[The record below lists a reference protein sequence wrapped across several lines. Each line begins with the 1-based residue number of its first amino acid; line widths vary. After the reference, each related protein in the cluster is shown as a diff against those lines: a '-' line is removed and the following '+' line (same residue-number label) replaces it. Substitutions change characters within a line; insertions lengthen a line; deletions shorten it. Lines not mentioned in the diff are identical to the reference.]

1 LLGEETSPDDPK
13 EVHALVEPAFVTPP
27 VPAQPRGFGALCG
40 DSLKRPGGRRALS
53 VLFVMLMVS
62 GLAMFAYPVAT
73 DAYSKYRQ
81 GKLNGQFGGEK
92 LQQSY
97 ADGKFAEGSVLTR
110 LRIPKLKVDVLVVE
124 GTSATALRAGAGHY
138 VGTPLPG
145 EAGNVAIAGHRTTF
159 GRPFNHLD
167 EMKQGDEVLLE
178 TPFHIFHYVVTP
190 AFDSHKNP
198 WPVKPT
204 ATDVLLNVPSKHW
217 LTLTTCHPKGS
228 ARQRLILRLELNP
241 ALTEDVKQKGA

>member
-1 LLGEETSPDDPK
+1 MQPS
-13 EVHALVEPAFVTPP
+13 FVTPAVP
-27 VPAQPRGFGALCG
+27 VQARGFGALCG
-40 DSLKRPGGRRALS
+40 DALRRPGGRRALS

-73 DAYSKYRQ
+73 DAYSRYQQ
-81 GKLNGQFGGEK
+81 GKLNSQFGGER
-92 LQQSY
+92 LEQSY
-97 ADGKFAEGSVLTR
+97 AEGKFAEGSVLTR
-110 LRIPKLKVDVLVVE
+110 LRIPKLKLDVLVVE

-138 VGTPLPG
+138 VGSPLPG
-145 EAGNVAIAGHRTTF
+145 EPGNVAIAGHRTTF

-167 EMKQGDEVLLE
+167 EMKKGDEVLLE
-178 TPFHIFHYVVTP
+178 TPFKIFHYVVVP
-190 AFDSHKNP
+190 PFEGHKNP
-198 WPVKPT
+198 WPVSPSGT
-204 ATDVLLNVPSKHW
+204 RVLDSIPGKSL

>member
-1 LLGEETSPDDPK
+1 MLGEETSPGHPK
-13 EVHALVEPAFVTPP
+13 EVHALVEPSFVTAP

-40 DSLKRPGGRRALS
+40 DALRRPGGRRALS

-81 GKLNGQFGGEK
+81 GKLNSQFGGER

-97 ADGKFAEGSVLTR
+97 AEGKFAEGSVLTR
-110 LRIPKLKVDVLVVE
+110 LRIPKLDLDVLVVE
-124 GTSATALRAGAGHY
+124 GTSPTALRAGAGHY
-138 VGTPLPG
+138 PGTPLPG

-178 TPFHIFHYVVTP
+178 TPFKIYHYFVVP
-190 AFDSHKNP
+190 PFGGHKNP
-198 WPVKPT
+198 WPVTPT
-204 ATDVLLNVPSKHW
+204 DTGVLQDVPGKYL

-228 ARQRLILRLELNP
+228 ARERLILRLELNP